1 MARLK
6 ERLQEQTEEHNGGNY
21 WVGTQGRSPFGNS
34 GVHPGGIRIGGTG
47 QHRTAV
53 SVAGERRFRDFRG
66 DATLDDSRFQTAF
79 RLLRQMSFQ
88 SDGELEVDVD
98 GTIHDTCDHGGT
110 LSIRYRRPR
119 KNAVKVLL
127 MMDSGGSMEYYA
139 GLCGALFRAAT
150 RSNHFKELH
159 VYYFHNCVYDKLYL
173 APSMQWGGGGSVS
186 LDWVLRNYDSSYK
199 LILVGDAAMHPYELT
214 EPMYDWATRSYGP
227 SGISCLER
235 LKKQYPHLIW
245 LNPNPMPQRRDY
257 WSQTHWDLGKVFP
270 MYELTAEG
278 LAAGMRRLMQKR

>member
-1 MARLK
+1 
-6 ERLQEQTEEHNGGNY
+6 
-21 WVGTQGRSPFGNS
+21 
-34 GVHPGGIRIGGTG
+34 
-47 QHRTAV
+47 
-53 SVAGERRFRDFRG
+53 
-66 DATLDDSRFQTAF
+66 
-79 RLLRQMSFQ
+79 
-88 SDGELEVDVD
+88 
-98 GTIHDTCDHGGT
+98 
-110 LSIRYRRPR
+110 
-119 KNAVKVLL
+119 
-127 MMDSGGSMEYYA
+127 MEYYA

-173 APSMQWGGGGSVS
+173 APSMQWGGGGAVS

-257 WSQTHWDLGKVFP
+257 WVPDPLGSGQSVSHVRTDGGRTGGRNAAIDAKTLIFP
-270 MYELTAEG
+270 GEHVKKCLFFCWLPT
-278 LAAGMRRLMQKR
+278 LWKQLSSC